1 MEVNPAR
8 IMNDLSKQGK
18 KPYTVSHLKCGEHG
32 CNLYE
37 TDIGPFGKRRFC
49 PMCTKSHSNERL
61 RTKQDESMQ
70 YRQNKKKLMLKTKS
84 LFDSDDVYNNTF
96 DNFDAKSP
104 QEKELKSRLIDLVK
118 RYRNGATFNTFIVG
132 GPGTGKTHLA
142 MSILR
147 LYNLEEN
154 GTKSC
159 LFVSASKLVSEIK
172 RSWDSGNEIKEN
184 TLLDRIK
191 KVDLLVIDDLGAEN
205 GTMQPNKNGVMPPAK
220 PFVGDI
226 WYKIFNSRDNK
237 PTIITT
243 NLSSLALEQI
253 YDYRLLS
260 RMMRETLSND
270 AVYKFEGIKDKRR

>member
-1 MEVNPAR
+1 MEVNPAK
-8 IMNDLSKQGK
+8 IMNSLSKQGK
-18 KPYTVSHLKCGEHG
+18 MPYTISNLKCDEHD

-49 PMCTKSHSNERL
+49 PVCKQISSNERL
-61 RTKQDESMQ
+61 RTKQSSSMS
-70 YRQNKKKLMLKTKS
+70 YRKNMKSMMLKSKS
-84 LFDSDDVYNNTF
+84 LFDSDEIYKNTF
-96 DNFDAKSP
+96 DNFIAKTSKERALK
-104 QEKELKSRLIDLVK
+104 EKLIELTQK
-118 RYRNGATFNTFIVG
+118 YRRGGTFNSFFVG
-132 GPGTGKTHLA
+132 EPGTGKTHLA

-172 RSWDSGNEIKEN
+172 RSWDNKNQVKEN
-184 TLLDRIK
+184 VLLERIK
-191 KVDLLVIDDLGAEN
+191 NVDLLVIDDLGAEN
-205 GTMQPNKNGVMPPAK
+205 GTMKANGDGVMPPAK
-220 PFVGDI
+220 PFIGDI

-243 NLSSLALEQI
+243 NLSSSAIEQI

-260 RMMRETLSND
+260 RMTRETLKND
-270 AVYKFEGIKDKRR
+270 ASFIFDDITDKRR